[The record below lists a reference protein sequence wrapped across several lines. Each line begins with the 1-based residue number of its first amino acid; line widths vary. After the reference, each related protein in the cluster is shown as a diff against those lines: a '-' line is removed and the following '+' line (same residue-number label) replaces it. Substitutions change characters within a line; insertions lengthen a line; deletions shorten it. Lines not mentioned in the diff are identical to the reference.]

1 MTLLTSLNFLLLRV
15 VCRWTCMHVLIL
27 PPGPIN
33 IPTSYSRTSFIR
45 VKLRA
50 LHSLW
55 EQSGQ
60 DIKKNIYIC
69 IGPLDKSHKPHS
81 TFKNGIDAVLA
92 MLSLFFFSPLLREY
106 LETHQTDLR
115 KGKHKEHLRTCSA
128 YARLCTSVRQE
139 LRRVFKVKL
148 DVCLLFLYT
157 THCSYLWILYYREG
171 MQIRTSAQ
179 HR

>member
-1 MTLLTSLNFLLLRV
+1 MTLLTSLNFLSLRV

-60 DIKKNIYIC
+60 DIKKKYIDIYIC

-92 MLSLFFFSPLLREY
+92 MLSLFFLPYCENTWRHTRQIWEKENTKSTWEHVVHTLVYALQSDRSWGGYSKSNWMCVCYSSTPHIALTFEYFTTEREC
-106 LETHQTDLR
+106 R
-115 KGKHKEHLRTCSA
+115 
-128 YARLCTSVRQE
+128 
-139 LRRVFKVKL
+139 
-148 DVCLLFLYT
+148 
-157 THCSYLWILYYREG
+157 
-171 MQIRTSAQ
+171 
-179 HR
+179 